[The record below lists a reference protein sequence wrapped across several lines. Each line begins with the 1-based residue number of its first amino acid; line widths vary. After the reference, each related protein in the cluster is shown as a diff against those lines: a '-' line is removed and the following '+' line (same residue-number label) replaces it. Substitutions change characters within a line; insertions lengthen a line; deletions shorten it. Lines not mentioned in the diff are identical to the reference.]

1 MTISRLTKRHLV
13 FHVLLGLGVLL
24 IIVAISPGIGSQP
37 VGIGQAWDYM
47 LGGVDV
53 GESIE
58 VAIVR
63 DIAKLRLS
71 RTICALLAGTTLALC
86 GAVTQTQ
93 FRNVLATP
101 YTLGIASG
109 GALGA
114 AISVLMGLD
123 ELTFGLPGASWC
135 ALLGCAAVVGLV
147 LLLAGTMYGLSGNSL
162 VLAGVAIGF
171 FCSAMLM
178 FATYLADV
186 REKERIVR
194 WMMGSVET
202 TGFGEPM
209 RMLAPMAISW
219 IGLIACGPGLNQL
232 QLGEELAATRG
243 VRVGLLQVLNIGFAS
258 LGTACVVSLCGPIG
272 FVGLLVPHTVR
283 LIVGRDH
290 RLLLPVAAVW
300 GGVFLIVC
308 DWFARLMPVWWGRWF
323 SGEISAAALP
333 IGVVTSAIGAPVF
346 LLLLC
351 KDRVNRKIG

>member
-1 MTISRLTKRHLV
+1 MI
-13 FHVLLGLGVLL
+13 FGVVALL
-24 IIVAISPGIGSQP
+24 IVVAISPGIGSQP
-37 VGIGQAWDYM
+37 IGVARAW
-47 LGGVDV
+47 GSVFGFGEA
-53 GESIE
+53 GESSVE
-58 VAIVR
+58 ASIVR
-63 DIAKLRLS
+63 EIMRLRLS

-114 AISVLMGLD
+114 AISVLLGLD
-123 ELTFGLPGASWC
+123 QFGFGLPGESLG

-147 LLLAGTMYGLSGNSL
+147 LLLAGTLYGLSGNSL

-186 REKERIVR
+186 REKDRIVR
-194 WMMGSVET
+194 WMMGSVAT
-202 TGFGEPM
+202 FRFREPLQ
-209 RMLAPMAISW
+209 MLGPMAVSW
-219 IGLIACGPGLNQL
+219 AGMIACGPGLNQL
-232 QLGEELAATRG
+232 QLGEELASARG
-243 VRVGLLQVLNIGFAS
+243 VRVGLLQVANIGFAS

-283 LIVGRDH
+283 LVVGRDH
-290 RLLLPVAAVW
+290 RLLLPVAGVW

-308 DWFARLMPVWWGRWF
+308 DWLARLLPLWWGRCF

-333 IGVVTSAIGAPVF
+333 IGVVTSAVGAPVF

-351 KDRVNRKIG
+351 KDRAIRKNG